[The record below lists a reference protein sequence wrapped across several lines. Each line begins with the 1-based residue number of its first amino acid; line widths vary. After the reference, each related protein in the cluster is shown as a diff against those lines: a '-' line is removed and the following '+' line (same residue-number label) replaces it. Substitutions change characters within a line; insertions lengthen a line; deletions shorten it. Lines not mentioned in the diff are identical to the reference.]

1 MRALGAVEEVFLLA
15 LFALGGA
22 GVEVWVGDLGGSA
35 VGTDVDGVVPCDY
48 GGEGGGCEDV
58 AGRKGMLVS
67 RRKRMIERAGLIG

>member
-48 GGEGGGCEDV
+48 GGEGGCREDI

-67 RRKRMIERAGLIG
+67 RRRRMID